1 MKVKKQIHLLNNLIC
16 LAEDDD
22 EYNRYPTLLDS
33 SNIPYDNL
41 QLQQTYNIDD
51 LPMDDNEEI
60 YLVSFISYI
69 NTFNLLFLLGTL

>member
-16 LAEDDD
+16 LVEDAD
-22 EYNRYPTLLDS
+22 EYNRYPILLDS